1 MIERD
6 PLRFD
11 KIISLVVHTC
21 YGDKNYCNIT
31 IITVY
36 YIFYAF
42 SLLSHLFK
50 TNNALFQQTLTR
62 ETMIEDDK
70 GKKMEA
76 MKVFSSAIRFLKDQ
90 LLIQC
95 ENQFTEIEDSDIDWV
110 ITVPAIWNDRSKQF
124 MREAAEKVFLTF
136 DFLNNVEFHT
146 LLNNAVIKFM

>member
-1 MIERD
+1 MTFQSEG
-6 PLRFD
+6 
-11 KIISLVVHTC
+11 KQ
-21 YGDKNYCNIT
+21 
-31 IITVY
+31 
-36 YIFYAF
+36 YIFYAC
-42 SLLSHLFK
+42 SLLSNLYK

-95 ENQFTEIEDSDIDWV
+95 DNQFTEIEDSDINWV

-136 DFLNNVEFHT
+136 DFLNIVEFHT